1 MKKVQIGEL
10 LPDITDN
17 FQKAFEACVNKNKH
31 RREPYYILVTADWYA
46 NNTQMRIVVSPRSKR
61 PPMML
66 NTMCWRVD
74 NKTGDIKELWV
85 LPKDA
90 PIEPGFEPAGVDESI
105 IKVAKHLPVI
115 YN

>member
-1 MKKVQIGEL
+1 MRKIQIGEL

-17 FQKAFEACVNKNKH
+17 FEKSLRDCIEKNKH
-31 RREPYYILVTADWYA
+31 RREPYFILATADWY
-46 NNTQMRIVVSPRSKR
+46 NNDTEMRVVVSPREKK

-74 NKTGDIKELWV
+74 NKTGQLKELWV

-90 PIEPGFEPAGVDESI
+90 PIDPSVEFDGVEESL
-105 IKVAKHLPVI
+105 IKVARHLPI
-115 YN
+115 LYN